1 MILALTILIAFFT
14 GLYLGRMGEQRTQSR
29 FRPVPTIIR
38 CHVRYIDHEPTVSA
52 MRNGGAL

>member
-29 FRPVPTIIR
+29 FRPVPTNIKAHIR
-38 CHVRYIDHEPTVSA
+38 YVEGDPATRIREA
-52 MRNGGAL
+52 GL